1 MKQADLYVF
10 DDSFSALDF
19 KTDSAL
25 RNALSKEIT
34 DSAILI
40 IAQRINTILHAEQ
53 IIVLNDGKIA
63 GIGNHEYLMEH
74 CQVYQE
80 IAKSQ
85 MKGEQL
91 HGQ

>member
-1 MKQADLYVF
+1 M
-10 DDSFSALDF
+10 
-19 KTDSAL
+19 
-25 RNALSKEIT
+25 
-34 DSAILI
+34 I

-74 CQVYQE
+74 CEVYQE